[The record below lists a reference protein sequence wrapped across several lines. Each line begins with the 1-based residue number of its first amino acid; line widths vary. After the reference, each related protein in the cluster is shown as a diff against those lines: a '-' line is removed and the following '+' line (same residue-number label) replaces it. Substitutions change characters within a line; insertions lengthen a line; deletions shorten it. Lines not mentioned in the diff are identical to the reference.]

1 MSSGKL
7 KITVRFFAYFR
18 ELFKANM
25 KQIELD
31 TGSKVKDLVTLLCES
46 ESQKT
51 ELIEGDNLKQHIM
64 IMINGHHLMSLNG
77 FDTLLEDG
85 DTVAIFP
92 FLGGG

>member
-1 MSSGKL
+1 M

-18 ELFKANM
+18 ELFNANM
-25 KQIELD
+25 RQIELD
-31 TGSKVKDLVTLLCES
+31 TGSKVKDLVTRLCES

-51 ELIEGDNLKQHIM
+51 ELIEGDNLKQHIV
-64 IMINGHHLMSLNG
+64 IVINGHHLMSLNG

-92 FLGGG
+92 LLGGG